1 MVEER
6 RKERL
11 KGLTRQLEVCDLLDM
26 RNPQSGAEFAPQI
39 YAHLFAQEERL
50 RYPQDFLANQP
61 EIDRKKRSYLVD
73 YLIEVH
79 YKFRLQ
85 PETLYFTVG
94 LLDRYLIASPAVPKA
109 HLQLLG
115 IAALHVAAKY
125 EEIYPP
131 ALDKLLKVTQSAI
144 TPHEVVSMELAI
156 LTALD
161 FDLVWP
167 SALRFLERFV
177 RVL

>member
-1 MVEER
+1 M
-6 RKERL
+6 
-11 KGLTRQLEVCDLLDM
+11 D
-26 RNPQSGAEFAPQI
+26 
-39 YAHLFAQEERL
+39 
-50 RYPQDFLANQP
+50 NQR

-79 YKFRLQ
+79 YKFKLQ
-85 PETLYFTVG
+85 PETLYTTVA
-94 LLDRYLIASPAVPKA
+94 LVDRYFIRQTDVPKKD
-109 HLQLLG
+109 LQLLG
-115 IAALHVAAKY
+115 ITAIHIAGKY

-131 ALDKLLKVTQSAI
+131 ALEKLVKVTQSSIALKD
-144 TPHEVVSMELAI
+144 VVSMELRM

-167 SALRFLERFV
+167 SAFRFLERFV

>member
-1 MVEER
+1 M
-6 RKERL
+6 
-11 KGLTRQLEVCDLLDM
+11 D
-26 RNPQSGAEFAPQI
+26 
-39 YAHLFAQEERL
+39 
-50 RYPQDFLANQP
+50 NQR

-79 YKFRLQ
+79 YKFKLQ
-85 PETLYFTVG
+85 PETLYTTVA
-94 LLDRYLIASPAVPKA
+94 LVDRYFIRQTDVPKKD
-109 HLQLLG
+109 LQLLG
-115 IAALHVAAKY
+115 ITAIHIAGKY

-131 ALDKLLKVTQSAI
+131 SLEKLVKVTQSSIALKD
-144 TPHEVVSMELAI
+144 VVSMELRM

-167 SALRFLERFV
+167 SAFRFLERFV